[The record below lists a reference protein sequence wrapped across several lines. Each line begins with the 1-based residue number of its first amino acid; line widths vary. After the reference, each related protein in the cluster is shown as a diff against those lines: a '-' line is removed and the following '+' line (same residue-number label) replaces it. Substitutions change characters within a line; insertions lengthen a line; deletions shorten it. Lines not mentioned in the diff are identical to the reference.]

1 MDANTSDAIQTI
13 AVLTFLGF
21 MLWLMFR
28 GD

>member
-1 MDANTSDAIQTI
+1 MDTNTADTLQTI

-21 MLWLMFR
+21 MLWLMFK